1 MLSDEDSST
10 GLLIFSFRVW
20 CRVEEKLGI
29 AAGDAHSD
37 DDSEFVSVSDVSVG
51 CRFDC
56 TAHSFAVV
64 VSGVSACACAFHS
77 VPLASHIGKVVTG
90 RPVRLL
96 LPFAFARLLVGAGVV
111 ALLLLLLAGVTLL
124 LLIVCALLFV
134 GVEVTIVAV
143 SIAVAVVGCCPW
155 CWRKCSRAQTVRC
168 SFVQPSGLLFFFR
181 FRFCRCL
188 LCIRVFLSF
197 SGLKNASCSSLTTYL
212 FALCVVGEGV
222 VQTVVDG
229 LVAMDVEFVDVFCGW
244 GCGKVFVHAVCTKR
258 RLSSVCADCDMEIAS
273 LGDSISSE
281 VSVHW
286 CIMLARHVFLFLTS
300 AVSWS

>member
-10 GLLIFSFRVW
+10 GLLIFSFCVW
-20 CRVEEKLGI
+20 CRVGEKLGI

-64 VSGVSACACAFHS
+64 VSSGVSACACAFHS
-77 VPLASHIGKVVTG
+77 VPMALHIGKVVTG

-111 ALLLLLLAGVTLL
+111 ALLLLLLLAGVTLL

-134 GVEVTIVAV
+134 GVGVTIVGV
-143 SIAVAVVGCCPW
+143 TIDVAVGCPW

-181 FRFCRCL
+181 FRVCRCL
-188 LCIRVFLSF
+188 LRIRASLSF
-197 SGLKNASCSSLTTYL
+197 SGWKNA
-212 FALCVVGEGV
+212 
-222 VQTVVDG
+222 
-229 LVAMDVEFVDVFCGW
+229 
-244 GCGKVFVHAVCTKR
+244 
-258 RLSSVCADCDMEIAS
+258 
-273 LGDSISSE
+273 
-281 VSVHW
+281 
-286 CIMLARHVFLFLTS
+286 
-300 AVSWS
+300 